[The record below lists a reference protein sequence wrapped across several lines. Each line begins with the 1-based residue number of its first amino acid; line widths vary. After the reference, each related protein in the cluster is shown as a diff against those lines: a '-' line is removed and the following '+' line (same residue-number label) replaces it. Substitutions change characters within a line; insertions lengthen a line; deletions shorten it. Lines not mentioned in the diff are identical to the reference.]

1 MTKGKIIGYI
11 GIVAIISIIAYL
23 GSKYYTYTK
32 QEETKQPTTEIIK
45 YPNLICNKMTTSNNY
60 SKNNIITMAFDKDNL
75 AWARDLSIY
84 YYFDN
89 NEYTIAKNKLNIIES
104 DIYIS
109 AYQDD
114 NFIITIMYEGE
125 INDLQNSD
133 WSIEID
139 TYTYTYDNLI
149 KYYQDKEY
157 TCELN
162 N

>member
-11 GIVAIISIIAYL
+11 GMVAIIGIIAFL

-32 QEETKQPTTEIIK
+32 QSGEDKQPTIEITK
-45 YPNLICNKMTTSNNY
+45 YPNLICNKMISSINY
-60 SKNNIITMAFDKDNL
+60 SKNNIITVAFDKNNL
-75 AWARDLSIY
+75 VWLRDLSVY

-89 NEYTIAKNKLNIIES
+89 NEYITAKNKLDNTES
-104 DIYIS
+104 DIYKS
-109 AYQDD
+109 TYQDD
-114 NFIITIMYEGE
+114 NFIITTMYEGE
-125 INDLQNSD
+125 INDLLNSD
-133 WSIEID
+133 WSIETD
-139 TYTYTYDNLI
+139 TYTYDNLI

>member
-11 GIVAIISIIAYL
+11 GIVSIIGIIAFL
-23 GSKYYTYTK
+23 GSKYYMYTK
-32 QEETKQPTTEIIK
+32 QSKEDKQPTVEITK
-45 YPNLICNKMTTSNNY
+45 YPNLICKKMTASTNY

-75 AWARDLSIY
+75 VWLRDLSIY

-89 NEYTIAKNKLNIIES
+89 NEYTIAKNKLNTTKS

-109 AYQDD
+109 TYQDD
-114 NFIITIMYEGE
+114 NFLITTMYEGE
-125 INDLQNSD
+125 INDIQNSD

-139 TYTYTYDNLI
+139 TYTYDNLI

>member
-1 MTKGKIIGYI
+1 MGYI
-11 GIVAIISIIAYL
+11 GIVAIISIITFL

-32 QEETKQPTTEIIK
+32 QEETKQPTAEVIK
-45 YPNLICNKMTTSNNY
+45 YPNLICTKMTTSTNY
-60 SKNNIITMAFDKDNL
+60 SKNNIVTMAFDKDNL
-75 AWARDLSIY
+75 AWVRDLSVY

-104 DIYIS
+104 DIYKS

-133 WSIEID
+133 WRIEID
-139 TYTYTYDNLI
+139 TYTYDNLI
-149 KYYQDKEY
+149 KYYQGKEY

>member
-11 GIVAIISIIAYL
+11 GMVAIIGIIAFL

-32 QEETKQPTTEIIK
+32 QSGEDKQPTTEITK
-45 YPNLICNKMTTSNNY
+45 YPNLICNKMTSSINY
-60 SKNNIITMAFDKDNL
+60 SQNNIITIAFDKNNL
-75 AWARDLSIY
+75 VWLRDLSAY

-89 NEYTIAKNKLNIIES
+89 DKYTTAKNKLNTTES
-104 DIYIS
+104 GIYKNS
-109 AYQDD
+109 YDD
-114 NFIITIMYEGE
+114 DGLIITTIYEGE
-125 INDLQNSD
+125 INDLKND
-133 WSIEID
+133 NWNTDIN
-139 TYTYTYDNLI
+139 TYTYDNLI